1 MSQDRQIELT
11 LEMGAGDF
19 SLRLNGITMN
29 VRLKGDMPLA
39 GAGLAAASPP
49 ALPEVSGSESHSLAQ
64 EAAFYRQASEEIYAG
79 LGRLAKEI
87 NLSIQDLSLE
97 EVIQSAGASP
107 GERLDQAR
115 HQLNDVLAMTE
126 RATLDIL
133 DLVEQ
138 IRADCQVLDRL
149 LTPAAE
155 GTEDP
160 PGPDGAPAELIARIQ
175 AAAEEFGAQLKAH
188 LHPSAAA
195 VQQTA
200 VAVTLADTL
209 QMLLEFCGTEAVK
222 PHLKSL
228 VAQHAGLFEVAAA
241 EAALSRLAAQV
252 PVEDGFYQLPVDQVL
267 AILQE
272 HCQEPRAKELLA
284 KLIASAGKIFPVSA
298 IPLEGQPASEPPPA
312 PPESALEAHW
322 QGFLAVLEPLLDS
335 GRREMPEPPLAA
347 DRTMTALAAT
357 GRIRESL
364 SRITE
369 ALSFQDLSGQRLLK
383 VLKLLRQVQVQVL
396 TLLIAIGNKLRLKS
410 EGQEISLQ
418 EGEALA
424 QEELVRMLGH
434 QEGEGGLPSGAS
446 EPASQEPLDQE
457 AVNELLASLGF

>member
-1 MSQDRQIELT
+1 MSQERQLELT

-29 VRLKGDMPLA
+29 VRLKGDLPLA
-39 GAGLAAASPP
+39 GAGPAAASPP
-49 ALPEVSGSESHSLAQ
+49 ALPGTSSGESHSLAQ

-87 NLSIQDLSLE
+87 HLSIQDLSLE
-97 EVIQSAGASP
+97 EVIQSAGTSP

-138 IRADCQVLDRL
+138 IRSDCQVVERL
-149 LTPAAE
+149 LTPQAQSE
-155 GTEDP
+155 EP
-160 PGPDGAPAELIARIQ
+160 PAPPHDRGQDLVTRVK
-175 AAAEEFGAQLKAH
+175 AAAREFGDYLSTCRPAPVA
-188 LHPSAAA
+188 PEGP
-195 VQQTA
+195 A
-200 VAVTLADTL
+200 VAVSLADTL

-228 VAQHAGLFEVAAA
+228 VAQHAALFGVTEA
-241 EAALSRLAAQV
+241 EAALSRLAAQA

-267 AILQE
+267 LALQE
-272 HCQEPRAKELLA
+272 HCREARAKELIA
-284 KLIASAGKIFPVSA
+284 KLLASAGKIFPMAA
-298 IPLEGQPASEPPPA
+298 IPLEGSLNPAPAS
-312 PPESALEAHW
+312 PPEDGPEARW
-322 QGFLAVLEPLLDS
+322 QTFLAELEPLLES
-335 GRREMPEPPLAA
+335 VAGQAPEPPLAA
-347 DRTMTALAAT
+347 DRTMAALAAT
-357 GRIRESL
+357 GRIRDSL
-364 SRITE
+364 ARITE

-383 VLKLLRQVQVQVL
+383 VLKILRQVQVLVL

-410 EGQEISLQ
+410 EGQEITLQ

-434 QEGEGGLPSGAS
+434 PDPETANPVHGPETP
-446 EPASQEPLDQE
+446 SQEPLDQE

>member
-1 MSQDRQIELT
+1 MSQERQIELT

-29 VRLKGDMPLA
+29 VRLKGEVPFS

-64 EAAFYRQASEEIYAG
+64 EAAFYRQASEEIYIG

-138 IRADCQVLDRL
+138 IREDCGVLERL
-149 LTPAAE
+149 LTPQVQQEATSPVPDSDHATRVKAAIQE
-155 GTEDP
+155 FGEYLAAHSS
-160 PGPDGAPAELIARIQ
+160 APAPPPEAP
-175 AAAEEFGAQLKAH
+175 G
-188 LHPSAAA
+188 
-195 VQQTA
+195 

-228 VAQHAGLFEVAAA
+228 VAQHAALFGVEAA

-267 AILQE
+267 ALLQE
-272 HCQEPRAKELLA
+272 HCRDPRAKELLA
-284 KLIASAGKIFPVSA
+284 KLIASAGKIFPVTA
-298 IPLEGQPASEPPPA
+298 IPLEGRPQSPPA
-312 PPESALEAHW
+312 AVPGEDGLASRWQAFLAALEPVMA
-322 QGFLAVLEPLLDS
+322 ALE
-335 GRREMPEPPLAA
+335 GQVPEPPLAA
-347 DRTMTALAAT
+347 DRTMSALAAT
-357 GRIRESL
+357 GRIRDSL

-369 ALSFQDLSGQRLLK
+369 TLSFQDLSGQRLLK
-383 VLKLLRQVQVQVL
+383 VLKILRQVQVQVL

-434 QEGEGGLPSGAS
+434 PDLDRPAPANGS
-446 EPASQEPLDQE
+446 EPSSQEPLDQE

>member
-1 MSQDRQIELT
+1 MSQERQIELT

-29 VRLKGDMPLA
+29 VRLKGDVPAPPARLA
-39 GAGLAAASPP
+39 CSAPP
-49 ALPEVSGSESHSLAQ
+49 ALPEASGSESHPLAQ

-97 EVIQSAGASP
+97 EVIQSAGSSP

-126 RATLDIL
+126 QATLDIL

-138 IRADCQVLDRL
+138 IREDCQVLERL
-149 LTPAAE
+149 LTPADE
-155 GTEDP
+155 GTDP
-160 PGPDGAPAELIARIQ
+160 LPGPEGAPADLGARLQ
-175 AAAEEFGAQLKAH
+175 AAAKEFGALLEAH
-188 LHPSAAA
+188 LPVSPPNVEEA
-195 VQQTA
+195 A

-228 VAQHAGLFEVAAA
+228 VAQHTALFEVGAA
-241 EAALSRLAAQV
+241 EAALSRLAAQAA
-252 PVEDGFYQLPVDQVL
+252 VEDGFYQLPVDQVL
-267 AILQE
+267 AVLQE
-272 HCQEPRAKELLA
+272 HCREPRATELIA
-284 KLIASAGKIFPVSA
+284 KLIASAGKIFPVST
-298 IPLEGQPASEPPPA
+298 IPLEGQALSLPAASGPDDGLRA
-312 PPESALEAHW
+312 RWES
-322 QGFLAVLEPLLDS
+322 FLAVLEPAMASLHKQ
-335 GRREMPEPPLAA
+335 GAAPPLTA
-347 DRTMTALAAT
+347 DRTMSALAAT
-357 GRIRESL
+357 GRIRDSL

-369 ALSFQDLSGQRLLK
+369 TLSFQDLSGQRLLK
-383 VLKLLRQVQVQVL
+383 VLKILRQVQVQVL

-410 EGQEISLQ
+410 EGQEISLK

-434 QEGEGGLPSGAS
+434 TDPEGSTPAHVAK
-446 EPASQEPLDQE
+446 PASQEPLDQA